1 MSSLSPTFASIF
13 DLQPVLNCH
22 SVMEKIDY
30 AAFHVIV
37 VVVIVIDVVV
47 EVVVDVVVEVVVD
60 VVVVV
65 VVDVVVDVCV
75 VVVVNSHLSSATD
88 LRL

>member
-47 EVVVDVVVEVVVD
+47 EVVVDIVVE
-60 VVVVV
+60 V